1 MKRLTSY
8 LPKVFGCIAAVMLL
22 AAPLA
27 LGGCAGDDEDT
38 AYVDRPVEDIYN
50 EAMNYMSAGRY
61 SSAAKSFDEVERQHP
76 YSKWATKAQIMAGY
90 AYYMEGKYD
99 DAIVALNRFID
110 LHPGHKDTAYAWY
123 LKGLSYYEQI
133 SDVSRDQR
141 MTEGALDAFDNLVR
155 RFPDSDYARDARLKV
170 DLAHDHLAGKDMNVG
185 RYYLRA
191 GHYLAAIG
199 RFRRVVD
206 KWGTSTHVPEALHRL
221 TEAYLALGVV
231 EEARYTAAVLRHNF
245 PDSEWYQDS
254 WALLEF
260 QDVLTAE
267 ERGLTET
274 VEEQGQPQAAAEQ
287 DLTQTAGVPSETA
300 EETN

>member
-1 MKRLTSY
+1 MKQLTSY
-8 LPKVFGCIAAVMLL
+8 FPKAFGRVAAMILL
-22 AAPLA
+22 ALPLA
-27 LGGCAGDDEDT
+27 LSGCAGDEEQTT
-38 AYVDRPVEDIYN
+38 AYVERPVEGIYN
-50 EAMNYMSAGRY
+50 EAMNYMEAGKY
-61 SSAAKSFDEVERQHP
+61 TSAAKSFDEVERQHP
-76 YSKWATKAQIMAGY
+76 YSKWATKAQVMSGY
-90 AYYMEGKYD
+90 AYYMNGDYD
-99 DAIVALNRFID
+99 DAIVALDRFID
-110 LHPGHKDTAYAWY
+110 LHPGHKDAAYAWY

-133 SDVSRDQR
+133 SGVARDQR

-191 GHYLAAIG
+191 GNHLAAIG
-199 RFRRVVD
+199 RFRRVID
-206 KWGTSTHVPEALHRL
+206 KWGTTTHVPEALHRL

-254 WALLEF
+254 WALLDN

-267 ERGLTET
+267 ERGLT
-274 VEEQGQPQAAAEQ
+274 
-287 DLTQTAGVPSETA
+287 QTAIVPSETRK
-300 EETN
+300 ETN